1 MGIYDTLNK
10 LEELRKKIHFQVY
23 IIFVPMLL
31 WIFVVALAPVF
42 GPGTMTFAQLMMIV
56 FFVVA
61 VPYFKKSQNV
71 KKEFQRLY
79 KQTFVAQALSE
90 NFQNV
95 TYMWE
100 SGFTQDAVKM
110 FNLVQLG
117 NRFKTEDYLSAYYN
131 GIHFEQADVTVQYH
145 TSGKNSHTTTY
156 FKGRMFAFDFPYK
169 NVASV
174 RCISN
179 SFMYKA
185 SSKNQ
190 KLKLESERFNKN
202 FKTDAFYEHDAFYF
216 LTPQMMERIESINA
230 RYGNVAVHLM
240 GNKLFVGI
248 NMASD
253 AFDHDYRQ
261 KVEYYEEIKKI
272 NKDMQVIVDIINTL
286 SVYS

>member
-1 MGIYDTLNK
+1 MGIYDTINK
-10 LEELRKKIHFQVY
+10 LEELRKKIQSQVY
-23 IIFVPMLL
+23 IVIVPMAL
-31 WIFVVALAPVF
+31 WIIVGMLASVTGPKLLPV
-42 GPGTMTFAQLMMIV
+42 AQLFMVV

-61 VPYFKKSQNV
+61 IPYYKKSQNV

-95 TYMWE
+95 NYMWE
-100 SGFTQDAVKM
+100 SGFTQDAVRM

-190 KLKLESERFNKN
+190 KLKLESDRFNKN

-230 RYGNVAVHLM
+230 RYGNIAVHLM

-286 SVYS
+286 SIYS